1 MNSLCLCLNILVEFA
16 GKTLC
21 PVSLRVLKMTL
32 QSLLQVLTFFLHF
45 YSLFFLQALV
55 HWLEQFVSS
64 GKFQSPVAP
73 SLAYSN
79 RCAPGWMRCTQLCC
93 KRKTPLLYYI
103 VYWWDNRLTQ
113 PLSHHV
119 SKQYE
124 DRIQTVFLC
133 RFSIIWITVMDRK
146 EIWLPY
152 ALNHLLQLCGVW
164 LLAFFK

>member
-1 MNSLCLCLNILVEFA
+1 MPGQPEGAKNDASVSPAGSHILSPF
-16 GKTLC
+16 
-21 PVSLRVLKMTL
+21 L
-32 QSLLQVLTFFLHF
+32 QP
-45 YSLFFLQALV
+45 FFLQALV

>member
-1 MNSLCLCLNILVEFA
+1 MNSLCLCRNILVDFA

-32 QSLLQVLTFFLHF
+32 QSLLQVLTFFLPF
-45 YSLFFLQALV
+45 YSLFFYKYLYTGLNSSCPQASFSPQWHH
-55 HWLEQFVSS
+55 HWRTPTGVL
-64 GKFQSPVAP
+64 
-73 SLAYSN
+73 LAECVVRSY
-79 RCAPGWMRCTQLCC
+79 AVKEKPLCFI
-93 KRKTPLLYYI
+93 T

-164 LLAFFK
+164 LLPFFK